1 MKDFLKGRFKGGIT
15 AFKGA
20 LYLIKTEASI
30 QVQTSVAIL
39 VTVGGFVYEISAL
52 EWMIQCFMI
61 GLVLSAEGL
70 NTAVEEIADFIHPDF
85 HKKIGVIKDV
95 AAGAVFFAAIASL
108 AVICI
113 IYYPKIMIY

>member
-1 MKDFLKGRFKGGIT
+1 MKNFLKGRFKGGIT

-20 LYLIKTEASI
+20 VYLIKTEASI
-30 QVQTSVAIL
+30 QVQLTIAIL
-39 VTVGGFVYEISAL
+39 VTIAGFVYNISST

-61 GLVLSAEGL
+61 GLVMSAEGL

-95 AAGAVFFAAIASL
+95 AAGAVFFAAIVSL
-108 AVICI
+108 VIAGI
-113 IYYPKIMIY
+113 IYYPKVF

>member
-1 MKDFLKGRFKGGIT
+1 MRKFLTGRFKGGIT

-20 LYLIKTEASI
+20 MYLIKTEASI
-30 QVQTSVAIL
+30 QVQLSIAII
-39 VTVGGFVYEISAL
+39 VTIAGFVYNISSV

-70 NTAVEEIADFIHPDF
+70 NTAVEEIADFIHPNF

-95 AAGAVFFAAIASL
+95 AAGAVFFAAVVSIIIGIL
-108 AVICI
+108 
-113 IYYPKIMIY
+113 IYYPKI

>member
-1 MKDFLKGRFKGGIT
+1 MKEFLKGRFKGGIT

-30 QVQTSVAIL
+30 QVQLTIAIL
-39 VTVGGFVYEISAL
+39 VTIAGFVYQISPI

-70 NTAVEEIADFIHPDF
+70 NTAVEEIADFIHPNF

-95 AAGAVFFAAIASL
+95 AAGAVFFAAIVSL
-108 AVICI
+108 IIGVL
-113 IYYPKIMIY
+113 IYYPKI